1 MSKYIRDGSERG
13 RPREIYFR
21 LESAARYSL
30 NPKQPL
36 MAFLCNGK
44 VPIPNNLA
52 ENAIRPFTIGRANWH
67 IIDTVHG
74 AEASATIYI
83 LVETAKA
90 NKELIIL
97 FEM

>member
-1 MSKYIRDGSERG
+1 M
-13 RPREIYFR
+13 
-21 LESAARYSL
+21 RYSL

-36 MAFLCNGK
+36 MAFLYNGK
-44 VPIPNNLA
+44 APISNNLA
-52 ENAIRPFTIGRANWH
+52 ENVIRPFTIGRANWH

-90 NKELIIL
+90 NKESIIL

>member
-1 MSKYIRDGSERG
+1 MSKYIWDGSERG

-21 LESAARYSL
+21 LEKAVWYSL
-30 NPKQPL
+30 NPKQSL

-67 IIDTVHG
+67 IIETVHG

-90 NKELIIL
+90 NKESIIL

>member
-1 MSKYIRDGSERG
+1 
-13 RPREIYFR
+13 
-21 LESAARYSL
+21 
-30 NPKQPL
+30 

-52 ENAIRPFTIGRANWH
+52 ENAIRPFTNWH